1 MIIFALPDSLIL
13 TQRSGHVRL
22 ESFLF
27 TRQAFQLAKDHL
39 SPQGLLVL
47 YNSYR
52 EDWLIDK
59 IATTLTNVFGESPYI
74 LTSNDTYKSA
84 IFLSGPKTKDINP
97 TIHRHQGNYLFPI
110 AQDNWPFLYLKQPQI
125 PSLYL
130 RPLAII
136 LGLTLIIILFT
147 RSTTAFNFRFFFLGV
162 GFMLLETRHLITFS
176 LLFGTTW
183 VVNSLVFVAIL
194 TSVLLANVIISRH
207 HFRSLPLYLALAA
220 ILTANIFLPPQ
231 LFLKLPLLPR
241 YLVSSLFYFSPI
253 FIANLIFSQAFQ
265 RTAKITTS
273 FGANLVGAVFG
284 GLLEYTALVTGY
296 QNLLVLV
303 LIAYSLALLPTKKI

>member
-1 MIIFALPDSLIL
+1 
-13 TQRSGHVRL
+13 
-22 ESFLF
+22 
-27 TRQAFQLAKDHL
+27 
-39 SPQGLLVL
+39 
-47 YNSYR
+47 
-52 EDWLIDK
+52 
-59 IATTLTNVFGESPYI
+59 
-74 LTSNDTYKSA
+74 
-84 IFLSGPKTKDINP
+84 
-97 TIHRHQGNYLFPI
+97 
-110 AQDNWPFLYLKQPQI
+110 
-125 PSLYL
+125 
-130 RPLAII
+130 
-136 LGLTLIIILFT
+136 
-147 RSTTAFNFRFFFLGV
+147 
-162 GFMLLETRHLITFS
+162 MLLETRHLITFS

-207 HFRSLPLYLALAA
+207 HFRSLHLYLALAA